1 MTKEMEFKR
10 ALNRYDDRIEE
21 INAEYER
28 RFNNLSVNQYG
39 ETNAAELFELNA
51 WSIQVRNEAHND
63 FIKEWAQISAP
74 KESGVMTS

>member
-1 MTKEMEFKR
+1 MTNEMKFKR
-10 ALNRYDDRIEE
+10 ALDRYDDRIEK

-39 ETNAAELFELNA
+39 ETNAAELLELNA

-63 FIKEWAQISAP
+63 FIKEWAQIS
-74 KESGVMTS
+74 GVMTS